1 MTVDGEETRRM
12 RYREVIQSFTLL
24 DDVFMTAVFQDSLP
38 CVDLVLQIIL
48 NRPNLRATRVV
59 TQDTLKNLH
68 GHDLRLDIH
77 AFADGQEFNIEI
89 QRAKKGA
96 APRRARY
103 HSSIM
108 DANALPEGADYE
120 KLPESY
126 VIFITETD
134 VLGKGRP
141 IYVIRRMIEDDGE
154 IFDDGSHIIY
164 VNSSITDVSTPL
176 GQLMHDFRCAN
187 PDEMYYNVLAER
199 TGRFK
204 KTEEGE
210 STMNAALD
218 ALIRD
223 VSEERVAE
231 ALERGMERG
240 MARGMEQGM
249 EQGMER
255 GMERGMEHER
265 ISAIRRMMTE
275 LQLSVEKAMSV
286 LAIPQSEWGRYKAML

>member
-1 MTVDGEETRRM
+1 MHPHIE
-12 RYREVIQSFTLL
+12 YAKIQT
-24 DDVFMTAVFQDSLP
+24 DDVF
-38 CVDLVLQIIL
+38 
-48 NRPNLRATRVV
+48 
-59 TQDTLKNLH
+59 
-68 GHDLRLDIH
+68 
-77 AFADGQEFNIEI
+77 
-89 QRAKKGA
+89 
-96 APRRARY
+96 
-103 HSSIM
+103 
-108 DANALPEGADYE
+108 
-120 KLPESY
+120 
-126 VIFITETD
+126 
-134 VLGKGRP
+134 
-141 IYVIRRMIEDDGE
+141 DDGP
-154 IFDDGSHIIY
+154 HIIY

-187 PDEMYYNVLAER
+187 PDEMYYDVLAER

-231 ALERGMERG
+231 ALERGMER
-240 MARGMEQGM
+240 
-249 EQGMER
+249 
-255 GMERGMEHER
+255 ER

>member
-1 MTVDGEETRRM
+1 MHAHIE
-12 RYREVIQSFTLL
+12 YAKIQT
-24 DDVFMTAVFQDSLP
+24 DDV
-38 CVDLVLQIIL
+38 
-48 NRPNLRATRVV
+48 
-59 TQDTLKNLH
+59 
-68 GHDLRLDIH
+68 
-77 AFADGQEFNIEI
+77 
-89 QRAKKGA
+89 
-96 APRRARY
+96 
-103 HSSIM
+103 
-108 DANALPEGADYE
+108 
-120 KLPESY
+120 
-126 VIFITETD
+126 
-134 VLGKGRP
+134 
-141 IYVIRRMIEDDGE
+141 
-154 IFDDGSHIIY
+154 FDDGSHIIY

-187 PDEMYYNVLAER
+187 PDEMYYDVLAER

-231 ALERGMERG
+231 ALERGMER
-240 MARGMEQGM
+240 
-249 EQGMER
+249 
-255 GMERGMEHER
+255 ER

>member
-1 MTVDGEETRRM
+1 LHPHIE
-12 RYREVIQSFTLL
+12 YAKIQT
-24 DDVFMTAVFQDSLP
+24 DDV
-38 CVDLVLQIIL
+38 
-48 NRPNLRATRVV
+48 
-59 TQDTLKNLH
+59 
-68 GHDLRLDIH
+68 
-77 AFADGQEFNIEI
+77 
-89 QRAKKGA
+89 
-96 APRRARY
+96 
-103 HSSIM
+103 
-108 DANALPEGADYE
+108 
-120 KLPESY
+120 
-126 VIFITETD
+126 
-134 VLGKGRP
+134 
-141 IYVIRRMIEDDGE
+141 
-154 IFDDGSHIIY
+154 FDDGSHIIY

-187 PDEMYYNVLAER
+187 PDEMYYDVLAER

-231 ALERGMERG
+231 ALERGMER
-240 MARGMEQGM
+240 
-249 EQGMER
+249 
-255 GMERGMEHER
+255 ER

>member
-1 MTVDGEETRRM
+1 MHPHIE
-12 RYREVIQSFTLL
+12 YAKIQT
-24 DDVFMTAVFQDSLP
+24 DDV
-38 CVDLVLQIIL
+38 
-48 NRPNLRATRVV
+48 
-59 TQDTLKNLH
+59 
-68 GHDLRLDIH
+68 
-77 AFADGQEFNIEI
+77 
-89 QRAKKGA
+89 
-96 APRRARY
+96 
-103 HSSIM
+103 
-108 DANALPEGADYE
+108 
-120 KLPESY
+120 
-126 VIFITETD
+126 
-134 VLGKGRP
+134 
-141 IYVIRRMIEDDGE
+141 
-154 IFDDGSHIIY
+154 FDDGSHIIY

-187 PDEMYYNVLAER
+187 PDEMYYDVLAER

-231 ALERGMERG
+231 ALERGMER
-240 MARGMEQGM
+240 
-249 EQGMER
+249 
-255 GMERGMEHER
+255 ER

>member
-1 MTVDGEETRRM
+1 MHPHIE
-12 RYREVIQSFTLL
+12 YAKIQTN
-24 DDVFMTAVFQDSLP
+24 DV
-38 CVDLVLQIIL
+38 
-48 NRPNLRATRVV
+48 
-59 TQDTLKNLH
+59 
-68 GHDLRLDIH
+68 
-77 AFADGQEFNIEI
+77 
-89 QRAKKGA
+89 
-96 APRRARY
+96 
-103 HSSIM
+103 
-108 DANALPEGADYE
+108 
-120 KLPESY
+120 
-126 VIFITETD
+126 
-134 VLGKGRP
+134 
-141 IYVIRRMIEDDGE
+141 
-154 IFDDGSHIIY
+154 FDDGSHIIY

-187 PDEMYYNVLAER
+187 PDEMYYDVLAER

-231 ALERGMERG
+231 ALERGMER
-240 MARGMEQGM
+240 
-249 EQGMER
+249 
-255 GMERGMEHER
+255 ER

>member
-1 MTVDGEETRRM
+1 MHPHIE
-12 RYREVIQSFTLL
+12 YAKIQT
-24 DDVFMTAVFQDSLP
+24 DDV
-38 CVDLVLQIIL
+38 
-48 NRPNLRATRVV
+48 
-59 TQDTLKNLH
+59 
-68 GHDLRLDIH
+68 
-77 AFADGQEFNIEI
+77 
-89 QRAKKGA
+89 
-96 APRRARY
+96 
-103 HSSIM
+103 
-108 DANALPEGADYE
+108 
-120 KLPESY
+120 
-126 VIFITETD
+126 
-134 VLGKGRP
+134 
-141 IYVIRRMIEDDGE
+141 
-154 IFDDGSHIIY
+154 FDDGSHIIY

-187 PDEMYYNVLAER
+187 PDEMYYDVLAER

-249 EQGMER
+249 ER
-255 GMERGMEHER
+255 GMERER

>member
-1 MTVDGEETRRM
+1 MHPHIE
-12 RYREVIQSFTLL
+12 YAKIQT
-24 DDVFMTAVFQDSLP
+24 DD
-38 CVDLVLQIIL
+38 
-48 NRPNLRATRVV
+48 
-59 TQDTLKNLH
+59 
-68 GHDLRLDIH
+68 
-77 AFADGQEFNIEI
+77 
-89 QRAKKGA
+89 
-96 APRRARY
+96 
-103 HSSIM
+103 
-108 DANALPEGADYE
+108 
-120 KLPESY
+120 
-126 VIFITETD
+126 
-134 VLGKGRP
+134 
-141 IYVIRRMIEDDGE
+141 

-187 PDEMYYNVLAER
+187 PDEMYYDVLAER

-218 ALIRD
+218 ALIQD

-231 ALERGMERG
+231 ALERGMER
-240 MARGMEQGM
+240 
-249 EQGMER
+249 
-255 GMERGMEHER
+255 ER